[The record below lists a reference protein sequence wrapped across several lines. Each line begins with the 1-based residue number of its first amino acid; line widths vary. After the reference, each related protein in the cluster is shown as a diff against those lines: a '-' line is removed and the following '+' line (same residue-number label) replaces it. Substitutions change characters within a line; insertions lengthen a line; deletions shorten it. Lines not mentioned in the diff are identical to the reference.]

1 MKKNKKEKLEVLY
14 EDNHFIAVNK
24 PAGYLVQADVTGDL
38 PLSEIVKEYIKEKYK
53 KPGEVFLGVVHRI
66 DRPVSGVVIFA
77 RTSKGLTRINEQFK
91 NREVKKTYWAVSDNR
106 PDPLSGHLT
115 HYLHKD
121 KTRNITKAYESQNR
135 NKAAKKS
142 ELDYELLSSLKS
154 HHLIEVKPITGR
166 PHQIR
171 VQLSR
176 INCPIRGDIK
186 YGANNKNRDASI
198 NLHSRSLEF
207 VHPIKNELIKIT
219 ANPPKKDQIWQLF
232 NHLWN

>member
-1 MKKNKKEKLEVLY
+1 MKKYKKESLDVIY
-14 EDNHFIAVNK
+14 EDNHYIAVNK
-24 PAGYLVQADVTGDL
+24 PAGYLVQGDQTGDL
-38 PLSEIVKEYIKEKYK
+38 PLSEIVKEYIKKKYN
-53 KPGEVFLGVVHRI
+53 KPGDVYLGVVHRI

-77 RTSKGLTRINEQFK
+77 KTSKGLTRLNELFQK
-91 NREVKKTYWAVSDNR
+91 REVKKTYWAVTDNR
-106 PDPLSGHLT
+106 PNPLSGHLM

-121 KTRNITKAYESQNR
+121 KTRNVTKAYQSQNR

-176 INCPIRGDIK
+176 IDCPIRGDIK

-207 VHPIKNELIKIT
+207 EHPVKKVSIKIT

-232 NHLWN
+232 RHLWT

>member
-1 MKKNKKEKLEVLY
+1 MKKYKKESLEILY
-14 EDNHFIAVNK
+14 EDNHYIAVNK
-24 PAGYLVQADVTGDL
+24 PAGYLVQGDQTGDL
-38 PLSEIVKEYIKEKYK
+38 PLSEMVKEYIKKK
-53 KPGEVFLGVVHRI
+53 HNKPGDVYLGVVHRI

-77 RTSKGLTRINEQFK
+77 RTSKGLTRLNELFQK
-91 NREVKKTYWAVSDNR
+91 REVKKVYWAVTDNR

-121 KTRNITKAYESQNR
+121 KTRNVTKAYQSQNR

-142 ELDYELLSSLKS
+142 ELDYELLAGLKS

-176 INCPIRGDIK
+176 IDCPIRGDIK
-186 YGANNKNRDASI
+186 YGSNSKNRDGSI

-207 VHPIKNELIKIT
+207 VHPVKKTSIKIT
-219 ANPPKKDQIWQLF
+219 ANPPKKDQVWQLF
-232 NHLWN
+232 KHLWT